1 MVDPDHD
8 LDDDDD
14 SVTSGQ
20 QRENETQRRDG
31 YRWEVSTSTGHTAC
45 AVQPIVVVRTPNT
58 LASSLL
64 EPDEMIQICGMVRL
78 ESLKS
83 DRTL

>member
-31 YRWEVSTSTGHTAC
+31 YRWEVSTSTGHTGRMI
-45 AVQPIVVVRTPNT
+45 QPIPVVGTPT
-58 LASSLL
+58 AIDSSLL
-64 EPDEMIQICGMVRL
+64 IWMD
-78 ESLKS
+78 KF
-83 DRTL
+83 